1 MNFADTAPHH
11 RMPEPTRAALA
22 AADEAHAQ
30 QTAATW
36 GARCHAL
43 ADELAGELD
52 RYPEQWSADDI
63 GKLRDL
69 HQALADALT
78 MAKEIRQ

>member
-1 MNFADTAPHH
+1 MYPGS
-11 RMPEPTRAALA
+11 RLLPEPTRAACD

-30 QTAATW
+30 QQAATW

-63 GKLRDL
+63 GKIGIVHDL
-69 HQALADALT
+69 LAAALA